1 MSRADVVLVV
11 DDSPE
16 TVRLLTDVL
25 DGAGMTVM
33 VALDG
38 MAALKIAAQLKP
50 DIVLMDALMPG
61 MDGFETCRRLKTLSG
76 FADVPILFMTGLSEP
91 EDSIRG
97 FKAGGADYVTKPIVI
112 DAMLARI
119 QVHLANGRK
128 IQSARMA
135 LDAADQFLVATD
147 RDGEIR
153 WFTPRAYRLLEE
165 RFRKPGAGD
174 LRLPDEIL
182 DWLRSCLVN
191 PQAAG
196 ARAAAGEP
204 VGNEHI
210 FDDHGLRSRITF
222 MGEGRDGEI
231 LFRIADAAPQDR
243 LAEIR
248 RRFPLTAREAEV
260 LSWLSLGKSNRD
272 IAAILKLS
280 PRTIDK
286 HLEVIFAKLGVENRT
301 AATALVLNPARS

>member
-1 MSRADVVLVV
+1 MSRADIVLVV

-38 MAALKIAAQLKP
+38 MAALKIAARLKP
-50 DIVLMDALMPG
+50 DIVLMDALMPV
-61 MDGFETCRRLKTLSG
+61 MDGFETCRQLKMLSE
-76 FADVPILFMTGLSEP
+76 FADVPIIFMTGLSEP
-91 EDSIRG
+91 EHTISG

-112 DAMLARI
+112 DSMLARI
-119 QVHLANGRK
+119 HVHLANARK

-165 RFRKPGAGD
+165 RFQRAGTQD
-174 LRLPDEIL
+174 LRLPDKIL
-182 DWLRSCLVN
+182 DWLGSRLAN
-191 PQAAG
+191 PKAPSEPAA
-196 ARAAAGEP
+196 
-204 VGNEHI
+204 NEHI
-210 FDDHGLRSRITF
+210 FDDDGRQSRISF
-222 MGEGRDGEI
+222 VGETEGGEI

-243 LAEIR
+243 LADVR
-248 RRFPLTAREAEV
+248 RRYNLTHREAEV

-301 AATALVLNPARS
+301 AATALVLNSQRG